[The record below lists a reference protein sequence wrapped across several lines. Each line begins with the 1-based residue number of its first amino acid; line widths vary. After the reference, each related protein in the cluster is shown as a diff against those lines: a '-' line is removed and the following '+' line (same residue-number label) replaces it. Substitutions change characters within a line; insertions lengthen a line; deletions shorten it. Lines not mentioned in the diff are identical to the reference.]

1 MGKLKLDI
9 KALKANTDI
18 LMMMNEKNFKALQ
31 HSSITIDEKGVS
43 TNAGT
48 KDDSGIKYRD
58 SLLIGAL
65 AFNLLLLIANKWD
78 SVDNECREFIENN
91 LEMIAYFM
99 KGGK

>member
-9 KALKANTDI
+9 KALKDNTDT
-18 LMMMNEKNFKALQ
+18 LMMMNKLNFEALQ
-31 HSSITIDEKGVS
+31 HSSITIDEKGIS
-43 TNAGT
+43 TNADT
-48 KDDSGIKYRD
+48 TDDSAISYRD
-58 SLLIGAL
+58 SLLISAL

-78 SVDNECREFIENN
+78 SVDNKCREFIENN